1 MEKKSEYS
9 LSKLLENFEQNYSS
23 YIYYSLSNT
32 VLSKYICGIPDRVI
46 YKKGLLIIIECKSEK
61 VGINKAKIQL
71 KKYGS
76 NIDKLKSELECKEIY
91 FIAFVSDTNYII
103 YNEDFREI
111 EITISKLLEKYYQE
125 NLSHDIN
132 LNLNNCYN
140 LRKTTM
146 EKSIHSIH
154 NYIRDNTKISNED
167 KPFFIAIILI
177 ALKKPSFRE
186 IMENYDSKK
195 YVFDLLQESL
205 KDFDIDI
212 SSFYFLKTDKNN
224 THFLSIINMVK
235 KTVDFQ
241 GNKGDLINVFYREF
255 VRYYNTDSKSLGIV
269 LTPHHIVKIMNK
281 LLEIN
286 DSDIILDFCSGT
298 GSFVLQAEK
307 YKPRKIIAC
316 EYQQKLFTLLHCN
329 MILREICKEKY
340 DIHKEDCF
348 NIEFNAT
355 KSIINPP
362 YGIKTHREID
372 FVYKQLESIEE
383 GGLACSIIPISNIKN
398 HCEKREEIT
407 KISKVLT
414 IIKCSDKLFY
424 PTAGVSTC
432 ILLLKKDKHGH
443 SSDDLVKIIDYSN
456 DGFEIKRGKGLIR
469 GENYSACKKK
479 LYNDL
484 KNEDF
489 LHEISLKG
497 DWLETGENVVMDISR
512 IELQKKL
519 LEIEYHTA
527 IINLMN
533 RENEIMNEIVNEK
546 IPVFKNIKISK
557 LFSIMKKPVE
567 PYVENFEFSEKINL
581 VSAKNNNNGVKGI
594 GDSDSSTFSGNN
606 IVLITSGDGGAGL
619 AYYQETPFKISSATI
634 VLVPN
639 EDFILD
645 KYTGIYIAMEL
656 CKYKK
661 VYSRGYTW
669 SIEKIKNDT
678 INIPWKKGKIDKE
691 YIKSLFSLNF
701 L

>member
-1 MEKKSEYS
+1 
-9 LSKLLENFEQNYSS
+9 
-23 YIYYSLSNT
+23 
-32 VLSKYICGIPDRVI
+32 
-46 YKKGLLIIIECKSEK
+46 
-61 VGINKAKIQL
+61 
-71 KKYGS
+71 
-76 NIDKLKSELECKEIY
+76 
-91 FIAFVSDTNYII
+91 
-103 YNEDFREI
+103 
-111 EITISKLLEKYYQE
+111 
-125 NLSHDIN
+125 
-132 LNLNNCYN
+132 
-140 LRKTTM
+140 M

-177 ALKKPSFRE
+177 GLKKPSFRE
-186 IMENYDSKK
+186 IIENYNSKN

-224 THFLSIINMVK
+224 THFLSIINMVR

-241 GNKGDLINVFYREF
+241 GTKGDLINVFYREF

-286 DSDIILDFCSGT
+286 ESDIILDFCSGT
-298 GSFVLQAEK
+298 GSFILEAEK

-329 MILREICKEKY
+329 MILREIPREKY
-340 DIHKEDCF
+340 DIYKEDCF
-348 NIEFNAT
+348 NMEFNAT

-372 FVYKQLESIEE
+372 FVYKQLKSIEE
-383 GGLACSIIPISNIKN
+383 GGFACSIIPISNIKN

-407 KISKVLT
+407 KISKVIT

-432 ILLLKKDKHGH
+432 ILLLKKDKNGH

-469 GENYSACKKK
+469 GENYKKFIKK
-479 LYNDL
+479 LYKDL
-484 KNEDF
+484 KNENS

-497 DWLETGENVVMDISR
+497 DWLETGENVVMDIPR

-533 RENEIMNEIVNEK
+533 RENEKIEK
-546 IPVFKNIKISK
+546 TPIYKNIKISK
-557 LFSIMKKPVE
+557 LFSIMKKPAN
-567 PYVENFEFSEKINL
+567 PYEAENEKINL

-594 GDSDSSTFSGNN
+594 GDTDSSTFPGNN

-619 AYYQETPFKISSATI
+619 AYYQETPFKINSATI

-639 EDFILD
+639 DNFILD

-669 SIEKIKNDT
+669 SMEKIKNDT
-678 INIPWKKGKIDKE
+678 INIPWKKGKIDRE
-691 YIKSLFSLNF
+691 YIRSLFS
-701 L
+701 